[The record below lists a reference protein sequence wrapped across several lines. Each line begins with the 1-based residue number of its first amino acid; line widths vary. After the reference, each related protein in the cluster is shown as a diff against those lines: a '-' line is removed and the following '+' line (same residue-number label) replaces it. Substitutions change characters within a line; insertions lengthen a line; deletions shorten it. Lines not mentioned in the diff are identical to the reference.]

1 GAGASFV
8 FDHNLMTPDF
18 RELVGEDA
26 GDGVRR
32 SSRGHRHDDAH
43 HSIRPIQRFL
53 GPRRSTGKMGRKQQP
68 GGSYE
73 QAAARGH
80 GRLTCIYSTLSG
92 NSCAARMARGSAVA
106 IKMAP
111 LAVGNRTLPLLA
123 SWAHP
128 KDRDDGCSTEK
139 PQAAMRCD
147 LGSRDLR
154 MNRKQRRA
162 MRTQGRDIGVESSQA
177 SPKAAAGRLFGQAVW
192 HQHHGKPNEAVK
204 LYKQVLELQPDHAE
218 ASNNLGCVLLAQGKR
233 EAASGCF
240 ERALMLVPQ
249 LFDDFD
255 SVTAMLAAVNPAL
268 AEGMKRAASAWP
280 QRVPLA
286 DL

>member
-1 GAGASFV
+1 DRTSKQRRVSIIAS
-8 FDHNLMTPDF
+8 
-18 RELVGEDA
+18 
-26 GDGVRR
+26 
-32 SSRGHRHDDAH
+32 
-43 HSIRPIQRFL
+43 
-53 GPRRSTGKMGRKQQP
+53 
-68 GGSYE
+68 
-73 QAAARGH
+73 
-80 GRLTCIYSTLSG
+80 
-92 NSCAARMARGSAVA
+92 
-106 IKMAP
+106 
-111 LAVGNRTLPLLA
+111 LA
-123 SWAHP
+123 SILRYPAILAQREC
-128 KDRDDGCSTEK
+128 RDDGCSTEK
-139 PQAAMRCD
+139 PQAAMSCG

-177 SPKAAAGRLFGQAVW
+177 SLKATAGRLCGQAVW

-286 DL
+286 DLVGSSGFKAICADALLRRVLESTTVRNVELERLLTCIRLEVLHIASDVAGGNVTGDILDFCCALAKQCFINEY